1 MKSSMVFRQFFT
13 IAVLG
18 AIFAAAA
25 PFASADDTTNPIS
38 LKHDHSDDMYKKH
51 YDSDHDSDALTVE
64 ELAELKKA
72 KGPSY
77 RGESADFDSYLNSDR
92 PRMKD
97 DDIRLVDL
105 NDPNSKVVLGADD
118 APAGVSF
125 KMDFENSPLE

>member
-1 MKSSMVFRQFFT
+1 MMFVALIPT
-13 IAVLG
+13 
-18 AIFAAAA
+18 
-25 PFASADDTTNPIS
+25 ASADEATNPIRV
-38 LKHDHSDDMYKKH
+38 KHGHSDRGHKQA
-51 YDSDHDSDALTVE
+51 DASRESQNVLDKE

-77 RGESADFDSYLNSDR
+77 KGESTDFNAYMNSDKQR
-92 PRMKD
+92 VKD

-105 NDPNSKVVLGADD
+105 KDPNSKIVLGAED